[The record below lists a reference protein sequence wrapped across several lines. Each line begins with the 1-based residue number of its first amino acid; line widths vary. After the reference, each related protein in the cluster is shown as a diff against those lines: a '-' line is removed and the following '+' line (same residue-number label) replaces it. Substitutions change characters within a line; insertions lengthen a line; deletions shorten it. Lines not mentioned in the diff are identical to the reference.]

1 MASDSRADGGRAGVA
16 NATHRTRIRA
26 RRFAAACAAAS
37 LLVACLGGAAAEE
50 ARVHPQL
57 WPAADRPL
65 APSPATDA
73 AVEDLL
79 GRMSLEEKIGQ
90 MIQADI
96 DSITPEELRTYK
108 LGALLAGGNAAP
120 AHDPR
125 STPQA
130 WLDMV
135 DRYYRTAMEPSG
147 SHPPIPPLFGIDAVH
162 GHAKVR
168 GATIFPHN
176 VGLGATHDP
185 QLLAAIARATA
196 EEVSATGI
204 DWSFAPTVAVVR
216 DVRWGR
222 SYESY
227 SDDPVLVATYAR
239 AFVEGLQGLAGPDGI
254 KGRGAA
260 LASVKHYLGD
270 GGTLDGRDQGDNLA
284 SERTLLSVH
293 AAGFLPAIE
302 AGDLIVM
309 VSYSSWRGV
318 KMHANRDLLT
328 GVLKDRMGFP
338 GFVVG
343 DWNAH
348 EEVPGCTR
356 LSCPEVIRAGL
367 DMFMAPDSWRAIFKN
382 TLAQVRSGQIEPAR
396 IDDAV
401 RRILRVKMLAGLFSQ
416 PAPAER
422 PDAGNFSLLGSPEH
436 RALARQAVRESL
448 VLLKNEHAL
457 LPLSPR
463 SHLLVTGSAADRI
476 DMQAG
481 GWTVDWQGD
490 QNHNA
495 DFPRGTSIFSGIRAA
510 VEAAGGTATLS
521 PDGRFAS
528 RPDAAIVV
536 FGEHPY
542 AEYEGD
548 LETVEFERE
557 DAASRDL
564 LRSLHAQGI
573 PTVAVFL
580 SGRPLWVNRELNVAD
595 AFVAAWLPGT
605 AGEGI
610 ADVLLSGVDGRPRYD
625 FVGRLSF
632 PWPATGMPVSYDARD
647 HVHGALFSRG
657 YGLSYAHPG
666 RLGRLPEA
674 PRIAPD
680 RGDPDSLFQAAHTTA
695 PWSLFVADAAGQ
707 VRVTTRDQP
716 SPGGAVRVM
725 LANAAFTVAW
735 HGGSTGEFWIG
746 GRPADLSAAVARGDV
761 LRVRA
766 RVDEQPAA
774 AVQIGLRCASS
785 SQAAASGCGLPGG
798 ALLDAT
804 AALNA
809 LPLHEWRWLTV
820 PLACFAQAPELARV
834 AAPIALRTDGS
845 LKVSVT
851 DVRLARAGRHDC
863 GGVGVQK

>member
-1 MASDSRADGGRAGVA
+1 M
-16 NATHRTRIRA
+16 RTRA
-26 RRFAAACAAAS
+26 RRFAFACAVTGMLAVSSGDAT
-37 LLVACLGGAAAEE
+37 AED
-50 ARVHPQL
+50 ARIHPQL

-65 APSPATDA
+65 APSPATEA

-79 GRMSLEEKIGQ
+79 GRMSLEDKIGQ

-96 DSITPEELRTYK
+96 DSITPEDLRTYK

-120 AHDPR
+120 ARNPR
-125 STPQA
+125 SGPQA
-130 WLDMV
+130 WLELV
-135 DRYYRTAMEPSG
+135 DRLYRAAMEPSG
-147 SHPPIPPLFGIDAVH
+147 SHLPIPPLFGIDAVH

-185 QLLAAIARATA
+185 QLVAAIARATA

-239 AFVEGLQGLAGPDGI
+239 AFVEGLQGPVRPDGTR
-254 KGRGAA
+254 GRGAV

-270 GGTLDGRDQGDNLA
+270 GGTLDGRDQGDNRA
-284 SERTLLSVH
+284 PEGTLLGVH
-293 AAGFLPAIE
+293 AAGFMPAIQ

-309 VSYSSWRGV
+309 VSYSSWQGV

-328 GVLKDRMGFP
+328 GVLKDRMSFP

-348 EEVPGCTR
+348 EEVPGCTK

-367 DMFMAPDSWRAIFKN
+367 DMFMAPDSWKAIFRN
-382 TLAQVRSGQIEPAR
+382 TLAQARAGEIEPAR

-401 RRILRVKMLAGLFSQ
+401 RRILRVKVMAGLFSQ

-422 PDAGNFSLLGSPEH
+422 RDAGNFSLVGSPEH
-436 RALARQAVRESL
+436 RALARRAVRESL
-448 VLLKNEHAL
+448 VLLKNERAV

-463 SHLLVTGSAADRI
+463 SHLLVTGPAADRI

-490 QNHNA
+490 QNHNV
-495 DFPRGTSIFSGIRAA
+495 DFPGGTSIFSGIRSA

-521 PDGRFAS
+521 PDGHFEN
-528 RPDAAIVV
+528 RPDAAVVV

-548 LETVEFERE
+548 LETLEYDRE
-557 DAASRDL
+557 DQTSLGL

-605 AGEGI
+605 AGEGV
-610 ADVLLSGVDGRPRYD
+610 ADVLLGGTDGVPRYD

-632 PWPATGMPVSYDARD
+632 PWPATGMPVTYDSGD
-647 HVHGALFSRG
+647 HIRGALFGRG
-657 YGLSYAHPG
+657 YGLSYAHPA

-674 PRIAPD
+674 PRLAPD
-680 RGDPDSLFQAAHTTA
+680 RGNPDSLFQAAHATA
-695 PWSLFVADAAGQ
+695 PWSLFVSDATGQ
-707 VRVTTRDQP
+707 VRVTTPDQP
-716 SPGGAVRVM
+716 SPGGAVRV
-725 LANAAFTVAW
+725 LLSDAAFTVAW
-735 HGGSTGEFWIG
+735 QGGSTGDFWIG

-766 RVDEQPAA
+766 RVEERPAA
-774 AVQIGLRCASS
+774 AVQIGLRCSSS
-785 SQAAASGCGLPGG
+785 SQAAATGCGLPRG

-809 LPLHEWRWLTV
+809 LPAHEWRWLTI
-820 PLACFAQAPELARV
+820 PLACFSQAPELTRV

-845 LKVSVT
+845 LKLSVT
-851 DVRLARAGRHDC
+851 DIHLAGAGQHGC